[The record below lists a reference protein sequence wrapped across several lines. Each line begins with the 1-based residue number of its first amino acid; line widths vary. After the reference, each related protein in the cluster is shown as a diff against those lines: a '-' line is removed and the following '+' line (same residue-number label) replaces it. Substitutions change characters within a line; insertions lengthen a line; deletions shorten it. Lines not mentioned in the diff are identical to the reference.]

1 MGRAAAL
8 ASVLLLA
15 ASTHAI
21 ADREI
26 RVDAGMTGSVVGT
39 SGRNGAGVVG
49 EIKAYANDM
58 LAIGGR
64 VEVAMMF
71 GGVVG
76 EDELPLDIGMAACG
90 LLKAEYYVLPG
101 TFRPFGALGAGAYT
115 LGSQRIES
123 GPNTSGI
130 NTQTGNY
137 FGVAPQ
143 VGVDLGR
150 VRLAATYNMM
160 VGASLE
166 YTETGPTTQ
175 RNRLSRNY
183 FSLELSF
190 RFGARKSRSEPAR
203 TATR

>member
-1 MGRAAAL
+1 MGRTAAL
-8 ASVLLLA
+8 AFVLSLV
-15 ASTHAI
+15 ASTNAA
-21 ADREI
+21 ADPEI
-26 RVDAGMTGSVVGT
+26 RVDAGITGSMVGT
-39 SGRNGAGVVG
+39 SGRMGAGMVG

-58 LAIGGR
+58 LSIGGR

-76 EDELPLDIGMAACG
+76 DDELPLDIAMAACG
-90 LLKAEYYVLPG
+90 LIKAEYYLLPG
-101 TFRPFGALGAGAYT
+101 QIRPFVSLGAGAYT

-123 GPNTSGI
+123 GPNTAGI

-137 FGVAPQ
+137 LGVAPQ
-143 VGVDLGR
+143 VGVDLWR

-166 YTETGPTTQ
+166 YTETGPTRQT
-175 RNRLSRNY
+175 NRLSRNY

-190 RFGARKSRSEPAR
+190 RFGGRKN
-203 TATR
+203 